1 MPTITSLSPSRSTL
15 DEDSDIILT
24 DRDEIFA
31 RVRLEPFMPQAAQ
44 ASSNIVHGQLGA
56 RGDD

>member
-1 MPTITSLSPSRSTL
+1 MPTITNLSLSRSKL
-15 DEDSDIILT
+15 DEDSDIILA

-44 ASSNIVHGQLGA
+44 ASANIVHGQLGA
-56 RGDD
+56 RADD